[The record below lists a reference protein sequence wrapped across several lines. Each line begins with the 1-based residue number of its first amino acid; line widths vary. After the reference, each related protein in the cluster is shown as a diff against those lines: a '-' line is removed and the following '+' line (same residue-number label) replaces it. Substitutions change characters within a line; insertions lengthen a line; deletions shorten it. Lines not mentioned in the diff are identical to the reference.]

1 MALDIAADQSAL
13 HSTSKQISSHI
24 KSGLTSYTLS
34 SLWEAPSYSTASS
47 KELEPVIPSPR
58 IFEGLFNTSGRNDCL
73 PSNAECAVHLEFLAA
88 LHALRHRVLESD
100 ELDEVFDI
108 KPVKKTVTRRGTQ
121 VELKDDTLWTRRQ
134 VKWEKYVNIAVVRF
148 RAWWEA
154 VPETMELRDGHI
166 LPLTDN
172 TLPPL
177 GE

>member
-1 MALDIAADQSAL
+1 
-13 HSTSKQISSHI
+13 
-24 KSGLTSYTLS
+24 
-34 SLWEAPSYSTASS
+34 
-47 KELEPVIPSPR
+47 VIPSPR
-58 IFEGLFNTSGRNDCL
+58 IFEDPFNTSGRNDCL
-73 PSNAECAVHLEFLAA
+73 PSNVDCAVHLEFLAA

-108 KPVKKTVTRRGTQ
+108 KPLKKTVTRRGTR
-121 VELKDDTLWTRRQ
+121 VELKDETLWTRRQ

-154 VPETMELRDGHI
+154 VPETIELQDGHI
-166 LPLTDN
+166 FPLADN